1 MSIWYRK
8 RIRINTESIWMG
20 FLRCRSCN
28 RQELEQEGPNRQSPR
43 IREAPGGQG
52 RRSPFELTNVEL
64 EGQVRWW
71 NRLDLSASAAGRMR
85 LRRLECRRI
94 LTQPVDQTLSPQ
106 DWQGEERGGK
116 KGKRKGYEEEKER
129 GTRRR
134 FSTFSLQAGVGGRK
148 KEKEEVKKLR
158 RRYTAGLYGNPR
170 DRVEAE
176 HLKVSVQ
183 RTVNLQSP

>member
-1 MSIWYRK
+1 
-8 RIRINTESIWMG
+8 
-20 FLRCRSCN
+20 
-28 RQELEQEGPNRQSPR
+28 
-43 IREAPGGQG
+43 
-52 RRSPFELTNVEL
+52 
-64 EGQVRWW
+64 
-71 NRLDLSASAAGRMR
+71 MR

-106 DWQGEERGGK
+106 DWPGEERGGK